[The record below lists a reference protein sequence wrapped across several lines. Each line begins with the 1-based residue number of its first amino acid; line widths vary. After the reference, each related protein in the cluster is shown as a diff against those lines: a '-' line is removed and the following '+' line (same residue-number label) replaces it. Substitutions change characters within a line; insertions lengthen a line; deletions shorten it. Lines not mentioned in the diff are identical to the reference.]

1 MPSDTS
7 ASIESIPLGGAPG
20 TFNGSVLPFVA
31 NVARTIVGDG
41 VGSRVSLATFSSS
54 ATLRFGF
61 DEHTSAADVRAAVL
75 ATPYAGGA
83 TLTSIGLELIENSM
97 VTPANGITPPNS
109 NNGHVVVPRV
119 LVVFTDGPA
128 TLAYAP
134 ADAALSLRD
143 NAQTEIIAFGMGSNP
158 DLQQLQSMASEPRA
172 SNVIT
177 VESFGALGDHVNA
190 LATAICNVAT
200 QTNAPSPNPTSSPT
214 SRPTPSPTPSPSP
227 SPTESPTSSEPTKPP
242 TSSEPTKSPNPT
254 PTTSPSLIPLCSST
268 LDLMFLVDASLSVNT
283 AFLGGAPNT
292 YQDEVLPFVASL
304 VGEIDVGGTG
314 LADGSFRVSLASF
327 SSTTAEH
334 ITFGTHTDI
343 VALRSDIEA
352 SPYSGGATFTSLGVA
367 LINNTVLPQARVLSE
382 EVPRVLIVIT
392 DGQSTS
398 GYDPAAAAA
407 DVRAQRTRILAI
419 GFNAAPLSELEAMA
433 STPTGDNVFQ
443 RDDFAQ
449 LVSEVSAIGAQA
461 CELATSFT
469 SAPVAS
475 PSDPHPTAA
484 PTCGV
489 NIKSDEEC
497 STLIGGNPEQCLDAE
512 NAFLCG
518 GFTRPALCY
527 TWSARFLHAP
537 HPNLLQTRCVLTSD
551 LISLSDAANPPR
563 TCWTLVMTRSGTLRT
578 QTAIDC

>member
-1 MPSDTS
+1 M
-7 ASIESIPLGGAPG
+7 
-20 TFNGSVLPFVA
+20 
-31 NVARTIVGDG
+31 ARTIVGDG

-214 SRPTPSPTPSPSP
+214 SRPTPSPTPSPSPSPTESPTSSEPTKSPSP